1 VIRMTILIDTG
12 IFYALLDK
20 GDVNHLDAVAVM
32 IHTLEGKFGKAYT
45 TDYVILE
52 TTLLLKSRLSAEAVK
67 AMVDFLDRSGIS
79 TLIVDEPILR
89 RALKLLVKMP
99 ERLSLCDAASI
110 VLIEDLG
117 IGVLASFDLK
127 SFSGLVANII
137 GKGYYAS
144 LSDEEKKR
152 IKQLSRP

>member
-1 VIRMTILIDTG
+1 MIRMTILIDTG

-32 IHTLEGKFGKAYT
+32 IHTLEGKFGRAYT
-45 TDYVILE
+45 TDYVVLE
-52 TTLLLKSRLSAEAVK
+52 TTLLLKSRLSAEAAK

-89 RALKLLVKMP
+89 KSLKLLVKIP

>member
-1 VIRMTILIDTG
+1 MIRMTVLIDTG

-89 RALKLLVKMP
+89 KSLKLLVKMP

-152 IKQLSRP
+152 VKQLSRS

>member
-1 VIRMTILIDTG
+1 MIRMTILIDTG

-32 IHTLEGKFGKAYT
+32 IHTLEGKFGRAYT
-45 TDYVILE
+45 TDYVVLE
-52 TTLLLKSRLSAEAVK
+52 TTLLLKSRLSAEAAK

-89 RALKLLVKMP
+89 KSLKLLVKMP

-152 IKQLSRP
+152 VKQLSQP

>member
-67 AMVDFLDRSGIS
+67 AMVDFIDRCGIS
-79 TLIVDEPILR
+79 TLIVDESILR
-89 RALKLLVKMP
+89 KSLKLLVKMP

-152 IKQLSRP
+152 VKQLSRP

>member
-1 VIRMTILIDTG
+1 MIRMTVLIDTG

-89 RALKLLVKMP
+89 KSLKLLVKMP

-152 IKQLSRP
+152 VKQLSRP

>member
-1 VIRMTILIDTG
+1 MIRMTILIDTG

-32 IHTLEGKFGKAYT
+32 IHTLEGKFGRAYT
-45 TDYVILE
+45 TDYVVLE
-52 TTLLLKSRLSAEAVK
+52 TTLLLKSRLSAEAAK

-89 RALKLLVKMP
+89 KSLKLLVKIP

-152 IKQLSRP
+152 VKQLSQP

>member
-32 IHTLEGKFGKAYT
+32 IHTLEGKFGRAYT
-45 TDYVILE
+45 TDYVVLE
-52 TTLLLKSRLSAEAVK
+52 TTLLLKSRLSAEAAK

-89 RALKLLVKMP
+89 KSLKLLVKIP

-152 IKQLSRP
+152 VKRLSRP

>member
-1 VIRMTILIDTG
+1 MTILIDTG

-32 IHTLEGKFGKAYT
+32 IHTLEGKFGRAYT
-45 TDYVILE
+45 TDYVVLE
-52 TTLLLKSRLSAEAVK
+52 TTLLLKSRLSAEAAK

-89 RALKLLVKMP
+89 KSLKLLVKIP

-152 IKQLSRP
+152 VKQLSRS

>member
-1 VIRMTILIDTG
+1 MIRMTILIDTG

-20 GDVNHLDAVAVM
+20 GDVNHLDAVALM

-52 TTLLLKSRLSAEAVK
+52 TTLLLKSRLSVEAVK

-89 RALKLLVKMP
+89 KSLKLLVKMP

-137 GKGYYAS
+137 GKGYYVS

-152 IKQLSRP
+152 VKQLSRP

>member
-1 VIRMTILIDTG
+1 MIRMTILIDTG

>member
-32 IHTLEGKFGKAYT
+32 IHTLEGKFGRAYT
-45 TDYVILE
+45 TDYVVLE
-52 TTLLLKSRLSAEAVK
+52 TTLLLKSRLSAEAAK

-89 RALKLLVKMP
+89 KSLKLLVKIP

-152 IKQLSRP
+152 VKQLSQP

>member
-1 VIRMTILIDTG
+1 MTILIDTG

-32 IHTLEGKFGKAYT
+32 IHTLEGKFGRAYT
-45 TDYVILE
+45 TDYVVLE
-52 TTLLLKSRLSAEAVK
+52 TTLLLKSRLSAEAAK

-89 RALKLLVKMP
+89 KSLKLLVKIP

-152 IKQLSRP
+152 VKQLSQP

>member
-1 VIRMTILIDTG
+1 MIRMTILIDTG

-67 AMVDFLDRSGIS
+67 AMVDFIDRSGIS
-79 TLIVDEPILR
+79 TLIVDESILR
-89 RALKLLVKMP
+89 KSLKLLVKMP
-99 ERLSLCDAASI
+99 ERLSLCDAVSI

-152 IKQLSRP
+152 VKQLSRP

>member
-52 TTLLLKSRLSAEAVK
+52 TTLLLKSRLSAEVVK

-89 RALKLLVKMP
+89 KSLKLLVKIP
-99 ERLSLCDAASI
+99 KRLSLCDAASI

-117 IGVLASFDLK
+117 IGVLASFDLE

-152 IKQLSRP
+152 VKQLSRS

>member
-1 VIRMTILIDTG
+1 MTILIDTG

>member
-1 VIRMTILIDTG
+1 MTILIDTG

-67 AMVDFLDRSGIS
+67 AMVDFIDRSGIS
-79 TLIVDEPILR
+79 TLIVDESILR
-89 RALKLLVKMP
+89 KSLKLLVKMP
-99 ERLSLCDAASI
+99 ERLSLCDAVSI

-152 IKQLSRP
+152 VKQLSRP

>member
-1 VIRMTILIDTG
+1 MIRMTILIDTG

-32 IHTLEGKFGKAYT
+32 IHTLEGKFGRAYT
-45 TDYVILE
+45 TDYVVLE

-89 RALKLLVKMP
+89 KSLKLLVKMP

-152 IKQLSRP
+152 VKQLSRP

>member
-32 IHTLEGKFGKAYT
+32 IHTLEGKFGRAYT
-45 TDYVILE
+45 TDYVVLE
-52 TTLLLKSRLSAEAVK
+52 TTLLLKSRLSAEAAK

-89 RALKLLVKMP
+89 KSLKLLVKIP

-137 GKGYYAS
+137 G
-144 LSDEEKKR
+144 DTT
-152 IKQLSRP
+152 PV